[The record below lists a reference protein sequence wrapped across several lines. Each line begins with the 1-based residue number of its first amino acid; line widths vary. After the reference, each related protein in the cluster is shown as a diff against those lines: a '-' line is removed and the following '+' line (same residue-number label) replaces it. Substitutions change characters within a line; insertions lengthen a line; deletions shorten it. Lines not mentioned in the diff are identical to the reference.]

1 MKRELNESV
10 PNVPT
15 PAIVCS
21 SWKVLR
27 NVPWILQHKGDHCCP
42 SKGVL
47 GAGEESEEE
56 ADTLLPAKGVKQA
69 RGEPNRIKVH
79 LSSQVKGGVD
89 TQDSLV
95 QT

>member
-1 MKRELNESV
+1 MKQELNESV

-15 PAIVCS
+15 PTIVCS

-27 NVPWILQHKGDHCCP
+27 NVLWILQHKGAHCCP

-47 GAGEESEEE
+47 GAGEESEED

-69 RGEPNRIKVH
+69 RGEF
-79 LSSQVKGGVD
+79 
-89 TQDSLV
+89 T
-95 QT
+95 

>member
-1 MKRELNESV
+1 MKGELNESV

-27 NVPWILQHKGDHCCP
+27 NVLRILQHKGAHCCP

-47 GAGEESEEE
+47 GAGEESEED
-56 ADTLLPAKGVKQA
+56 ADTLLPAKGVKEA
-69 RGEPNRIKVH
+69 RGEPNRIKAH
-79 LSSQVKGGVD
+79 LRSQVKWGVD
-89 TQDSLV
+89 TQDSPA